1 MSDFILEF
9 NLSSYHQL
17 DEYALLSCQAY
28 NFGNDSD
35 WFGTFRGG
43 LYGSYARIH
52 GVCSHYHA
60 VHAWVPRPRLP
71 SETECHLASLFFN
84 MDSFI
89 ECMTYALNAFG
100 YIASGGAEFRDIT
113 CAKGLKRISPCDI
126 LGRPNA
132 NPPQPYLKEYDTY
145 FPEVRKY
152 WESKKGLINMIF
164 EQHDVSKHRETI
176 FVGGK
181 CRMTP
186 PLGFFESI
194 GVDPKNSSQSA
205 LFWPMEEIIIKR
217 DPKSPKIDRTPQ
229 PVEGRVFLESLVP
242 EFQEFAEM
250 TGELALLDAKRNIK
264 LKVTELKKA

>member
-1 MSDFILEF
+1 
-9 NLSSYHQL
+9 
-17 DEYALLSCQAY
+17 
-28 NFGNDSD
+28 
-35 WFGTFRGG
+35 
-43 LYGSYARIH
+43 
-52 GVCSHYHA
+52 
-60 VHAWVPRPRLP
+60 
-71 SETECHLASLFFN
+71 

-89 ECMTYALNAFG
+89 ECLTYALNALG
-100 YIASGGAEFRDIT
+100 YSASGGREFRDIT
-113 CAKGLKRISPCDI
+113 GSKSLKRISPCDI

-132 NPPQPYLKEYDTY
+132 NPPQSYLKEYDNY
-145 FPEVRKY
+145 FPELRKY
-152 WESKKGLINMIF
+152 WESKKDLINMIF

-181 CRMTP
+181 CRSTP

-194 GVDPKNSSQSA
+194 GVDPKKSSQSA

-229 PVEGRVFLESLVP
+229 PVEGRVLLESLVP
-242 EFQEFAEM
+242 EFQKFAEK